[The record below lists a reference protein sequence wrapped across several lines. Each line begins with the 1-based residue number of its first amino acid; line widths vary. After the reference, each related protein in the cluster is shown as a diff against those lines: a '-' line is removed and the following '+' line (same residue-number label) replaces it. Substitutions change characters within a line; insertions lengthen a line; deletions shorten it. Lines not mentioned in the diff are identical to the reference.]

1 MENIGCRI
9 RLGYP
14 RPKDSLVRV
23 FQGMPVANID
33 DCMGRMAAMDQGLWP
48 MNRHPLLGTA
58 FTIRVPQ
65 GDNLMVHKG
74 MDLAQ
79 PGDVLVI
86 DAGGCCNRAILGELM
101 VRYCQCRGIQGIVV
115 DGAVRDRDALEQ
127 TGIPVY
133 CRAVTPNGP
142 YKNGPGEIGLPIA
155 CGGIV
160 VEPGDILV
168 GDGDGVLA
176 IHPWEAE
183 GLAQRVQAVMA
194 QERAI
199 LAQMDRDGTYPR
211 PWVDEKLQALGC
223 QYRQG

>member
-1 MENIGCRI
+1 
-9 RLGYP
+9 
-14 RPKDSLVRV
+14 
-23 FQGMPVANID
+23 
-33 DCMGRMAAMDQGLWP
+33 MGRIKMD
-48 MNRHPLLGTA
+48 
-58 FTIRVPQ
+58 
-65 GDNLMVHKG
+65 
-74 MDLAQ
+74 
-79 PGDVLVI
+79 PGRSV
-86 DAGGCCNRAILGELM
+86 
-101 VRYCQCRGIQGIVV
+101 
-115 DGAVRDRDALEQ
+115 
-127 TGIPVY
+127 
-133 CRAVTPNGP
+133 
-142 YKNGPGEIGLPIA
+142 LPIA